1 MLIAIVIL
9 LFSVICHEVA
19 HGLMALKFGDDTA
32 KRAGRLTLNPLPH
45 IDLIG
50 SILVPLMGILFGGI
64 IFGWAKP
71 VPVDFSRLNR
81 KATLYVSLAGVAV
94 NFLLAIAGSLVFR
107 WLVWQSPAASVLL
120 LSAVWINLLLGV
132 FNLLPIPPL
141 DGWRIWGAWLP
152 LRWRMVIEMN
162 TMLFLILLLVFFRYL
177 PILFLVRILFFV
189 LTGIRW

>member
-1 MLIAIVIL
+1 
-9 LFSVICHEVA
+9 
-19 HGLMALKFGDDTA
+19 
-32 KRAGRLTLNPLPH
+32 
-45 IDLIG
+45 
-50 SILVPLMGILFGGI
+50 
-64 IFGWAKP
+64 
-71 VPVDFSRLNR
+71 
-81 KATLYVSLAGVAV
+81 
-94 NFLLAIAGSLVFR
+94 
-107 WLVWQSPAASVLL
+107 
-120 LSAVWINLLLGV
+120 LGV